1 MNRNEQ
7 AVATLI
13 NRQEKGSGY
22 ILSEG
27 NNINQVLA
35 QASTKKPSYG
45 ATNITYMNHVSL
57 PPYKENKSFVVN

>member
-1 MNRNEQ
+1 MNKLLQ
-7 AVATLI
+7 L
-13 NRQEKGSGY
+13 
-22 ILSEG
+22 LSIDKKKDQGTEG